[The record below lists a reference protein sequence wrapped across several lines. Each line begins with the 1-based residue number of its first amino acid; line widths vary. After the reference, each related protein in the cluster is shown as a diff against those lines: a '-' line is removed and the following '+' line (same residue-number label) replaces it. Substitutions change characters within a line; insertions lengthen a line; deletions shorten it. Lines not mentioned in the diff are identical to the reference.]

1 MDKTGKQPF
10 LTPLYYCFPDK
21 ELARLFCLYGAD
33 PSELSFLHCFFSI
46 RPDYDYIGFLV
57 RELKL
62 DIEEYDV
69 SGLTA
74 LAHVYEEQ
82 NYEQIAFLIRLGA
95 NIDRPMLENG
105 RTILMDAAMR
115 GNSSMFGFLLS

>member
-1 MDKTGKQPF
+1 M
-10 LTPLYYCFPDK
+10 
-21 ELARLFCLYGAD
+21 YGAD
-33 PSELSFLHCFFSI
+33 SSELSFLHCFFSI

-82 NYEQIAFLIRLGA
+82 NYEQIAFLI
-95 NIDRPMLENG
+95 
-105 RTILMDAAMR
+105 
-115 GNSSMFGFLLS
+115 